1 MVDSARFV
9 LALFSKTCFGFA
21 EKINF
26 SFLNRET
33 YMGLPVSEV
42 LKWFIGKPA
51 LTKDRLDRLYDDALN
66 SNGLKELIFAYILF
80 IFVGIGFPGFI
91 SLILL
96 ILKNWILVYL
106 GIKIFIVLITACIL
120 CSLLMGPI
128 LWVFLMRRIKIVN
141 ESAIELYARKACALR
156 LFIDKIKS
164 GKSVE

>member
-1 MVDSARFV
+1 MVDSARLV

-21 EKINF
+21 EKTNF

-66 SNGLKELIFAYILF
+66 SNGLKELVFAYIFF
-80 IFVGIGFPGFI
+80 ILVGIGFPGIITFN
-91 SLILL
+91 LL
-96 ILKNWILVYL
+96 KLKNFIIVYF
-106 GIKIFIVLITACIL
+106 GIKIFIILMTACIL
-120 CSLLMGPI
+120 GSLLMGPI
-128 LWVFLMRRIKIVN
+128 IWVFLMRWIKIVN
-141 ESAIELYARKACALR
+141 ESAIELYARKGSALR

-164 GKSVE
+164 DKSVE